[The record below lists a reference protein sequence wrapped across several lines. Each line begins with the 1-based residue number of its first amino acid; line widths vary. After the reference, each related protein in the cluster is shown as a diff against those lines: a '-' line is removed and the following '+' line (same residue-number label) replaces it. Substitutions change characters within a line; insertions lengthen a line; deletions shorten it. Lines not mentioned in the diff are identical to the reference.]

1 MHLRHRREGRNV
13 VVRVELLHLVI
24 DHADAGAQRRKM
36 QTRAPPWQ
44 SGCRGARECTCTQC
58 TQVSL
63 RSRMHAARRDGART
77 RRDARTHAGMRA
89 HTRACRARRSQR
101 RGSRACACRRALL
114 EAAGR
119 GAPTRTPVHKFAHG
133 RLVVLLVEV
142 RQRIHQHLPT
152 APRPGSRGT
161 EGASCRAG
169 GTGALSAG
177 ERGRA
182 PRSCS
187 GRDVQGTWGAARPG
201 RPPSSSAPPTRPRS
215 ASSLAP

>member
-63 RSRMHAARRDGART
+63 RAKMHAARRNAR
-77 RRDARTHAGMRA
+77 AHAGMRA
-89 HTRACRARRSQR
+89 HTQDCARTLALAARVGASGGARARA
-101 RGSRACACRRALL
+101 RAGAR

-119 GAPTRTPVHKFAHG
+119 GAPTRTPVHKVAHG
-133 RLVVLLVEV
+133 RVVVLLVEV

-161 EGASCRAG
+161 EGSCRAG